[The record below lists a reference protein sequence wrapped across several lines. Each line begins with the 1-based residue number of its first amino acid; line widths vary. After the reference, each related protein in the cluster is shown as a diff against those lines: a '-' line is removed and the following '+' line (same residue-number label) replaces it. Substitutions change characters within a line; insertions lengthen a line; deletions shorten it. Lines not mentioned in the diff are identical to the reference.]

1 MAGQFERM
9 DTENG
14 TGGSASPD
22 TFGRSDEEAEE
33 TVTMTPRELL
43 TKLHTA
49 WMNERLAPDL
59 LPPQIEEIECMLEL
73 LRNMEVNTAKLEKK
87 DIRLGVHK
95 MEVDRIRYLISS
107 YLRIRLA
114 KIQEYCWDL
123 QTKENT
129 RNSQAPSLMSPE
141 EQKFLKEYIENLE
154 SHLKNMGTQHMP
166 RTMQALQPQT
176 MSTSSNLDSFLF
188 LRVSQDSSIIVDDA
202 DGREEEVSLEAGS
215 QHIIRYRPVAK
226 LVPSGSVDLV

>member
-14 TGGSASPD
+14 RDGTGSPEM
-22 TFGRSDEEAEE
+22 FGRSDEEAEE

-43 TKLHTA
+43 TKLHSA

-73 LRNMEVNTAKLEKK
+73 LRNMESNTAKLEKK

-107 YLRIRLA
+107 YLRLRLA

-123 QTKENT
+123 QEKENR
-129 RNSQAPSLMSPE
+129 RNNQMPSLMSPE
-141 EQKFLKEYIENLE
+141 EQKFLKDYIENIE
-154 SHLKNMGTQHMP
+154 SHLKNMGAQHMP
-166 RTMQALQPQT
+166 RTMQTLKPEQ
-176 MSTSSNLDSFLF
+176 MSTAANLDSFLF
-188 LRVSQDSSIIVDDA
+188 LRVSQDSNIVVDDA

-226 LVPSGSVDLV
+226 LVPTGSVDLV